1 MANLLKTRQGAG
13 AGSAYVAG
21 AFFVSG
27 LLTYVFQGLSARYLG
42 EAGYGD
48 LIMLWS
54 ATFLLVQVL
63 WIGVTQTLGRFVS
76 ERLSRGEDPRPVI
89 SSVRRLQLALL
100 VVFVL
105 VYLLASPLITG
116 VLFRGSWPLTV
127 ALLVA
132 VAAYAPEY
140 FRRGTFNGHR
150 QAARLGFLHVVES
163 SSRALLAVVLLVAGT
178 GVLGPALAILL
189 APLIAVVAVRPTP
202 EAPLESPE
210 RVSEPFSATKAFRFT
225 GPVLLCV
232 AFAQILMNGG
242 PVFLSLL
249 GATRAQVGV
258 FGAALILTRVP
269 QYVISP
275 VIGAL
280 LPHASR
286 VLATEGPG
294 SLDRFVGKATGAVGL
309 VGVCMVGGTWALGEW
324 GIRLFAGS
332 GFDTSRGVLVALAL
346 LAAFYL
352 LAETL
357 NQALFALGHPR
368 LAAAGWLVGLPVCA
382 VCMALPVADLL
393 YRVSLSLALGASA
406 AALAQAAFYLT
417 VRRRPAGRPEPV
429 IEPEDPAIP

>member
-1 MANLLKTRQGAG
+1 MADFLKTRQNAG

-21 AFFVSG
+21 SFFISG

-42 EAGYGD
+42 KAGYGD
-48 LIMLWS
+48 LVMLWS
-54 ATFLLVQVL
+54 MTFLVVQVL

-89 SSVRRLQLALL
+89 SSVKRLQLALL
-100 VVFVL
+100 TAFVVA
-105 VYLLASPLITG
+105 YLLASPLITDA
-116 VLFRGSWPLTV
+116 LFRGSWALTA
-127 ALLVA
+127 ALLAA

-150 QAARLGFLHVVES
+150 QAARLGVLHVVES
-163 SSRALLAVVLLVAGT
+163 SSRALLAAVLLVAGM
-178 GVLGPALAILL
+178 GVLGPALAIVL
-189 APLIAVVAVRPTP
+189 APVVAVVVVRPTP
-202 EAPLESPE
+202 DAPPGGEGG
-210 RVSEPFSATKAFRFT
+210 PFSAPKAFRFT

-249 GATRAQVGV
+249 GGTRGQVGV

-275 VIGAL
+275 AIGAL

-286 VLATEGPG
+286 VLATEGPAPF
-294 SLDRFVGKATGAVGL
+294 DRFVARATGVVGL
-309 VGVCMVGGTWALGEW
+309 VGVLMVGGTWALGEW

-332 GFDTSRGVLVALAL
+332 EFDTTGWVLVSLAL

-352 LAETL
+352 LSETL
-357 NQALFALGHPR
+357 NQALFALGHAR
-368 LAAAGWLVGLPVCA
+368 RAALGWLVGLPVAAACI
-382 VCMALPVADLL
+382 ALPVTGLL
-393 YRVSLSLALGASA
+393 QRVSFALALGALA
-406 AALAQAAFYLT
+406 VAVAQAAFYLT
-417 VRRRPAGRPEPV
+417 VRKRPAGSAEPV
-429 IEPEDPAIP
+429 IDPEDPAIP

>member
-1 MANLLKTRQGAG
+1 MANFLKTRQNAG

-21 AFFVSG
+21 SFFISG

-42 EAGYGD
+42 RAGYGD

-54 ATFLLVQVL
+54 MTFLVVQVL

-89 SSVRRLQLALL
+89 SSVRRLQLTLL
-100 VVFVL
+100 AAFVAA
-105 VYLLASPLITG
+105 YLLASPLITDA
-116 VLFRGSWPLTV
+116 LFRGSWALTV
-127 ALLVA
+127 ALLAA

-150 QAARLGFLHVVES
+150 QAARLGVLHVVES
-163 SSRALLAVVLLVAGT
+163 SSRALLAVVLLVAGV
-178 GVLGPALAILL
+178 GVLGPALAIVL
-189 APLIAVVAVRPTP
+189 APLIAVVVVRPTP
-202 EAPLESPE
+202 EAPSEGESG
-210 RVSEPFSATKAFRFT
+210 PFSAAKAFRFT

-249 GATRAQVGV
+249 GGTRAQVGV

-275 VIGAL
+275 AIGAL

-286 VLATEGPG
+286 VLATEGPRP
-294 SLDRFVGKATGAVGL
+294 LDRFVARAAGVVGL
-309 VGVCMVGGTWALGEW
+309 VGVLMVGGTWALGEW
-324 GIRLFAGS
+324 GIRLFAGDE
-332 GFDTSRGVLVALAL
+332 FDTTRGVLVPLAL

-352 LAETL
+352 LSETL
-357 NQALFALGHPR
+357 NQALFALGHAR
-368 LAAAGWLVGLPVCA
+368 LAALGWLVGLPVSG
-382 VCMALPVADLL
+382 VCMALPVAGLL
-393 YRVSLSLALGASA
+393 QRVSFALALGAFA
-406 AALAQAAFYLT
+406 AAVAQAAFYLA
-417 VRRRPAGRPEPV
+417 VRRRPAGGAEPV
-429 IEPEDPAIP
+429 IEPQDPAIP

>member
-1 MANLLKTRQGAG
+1 MANLLKTRHGAG

-21 AFFVSG
+21 AFFISG
-27 LLTYVFQGLSARYLG
+27 LLTYVFQGVSARFLG

-48 LIMLWS
+48 LIMLWT

-100 VVFVL
+100 LAFVV
-105 VYLLASPLITG
+105 VYLLASPLITT
-116 VLFRGSWPLTV
+116 VLFRGSWPLTL

-163 SSRALLAVVLLVAGT
+163 SSRALLAVVLLVAGV

-189 APLIAVVAVRPTP
+189 APLVAVLAVRPTP
-202 EAPLESPE
+202 EAPTQGEGG
-210 RVSEPFSATKAFRFT
+210 PFSAARAFRFT

-232 AFAQILMNGG
+232 GFAQILMNGG

-249 GATRAQVGV
+249 GGTRAQVGV

-286 VLATEGPG
+286 VLAQEGPG
-294 SLDRFVGKATGAVGL
+294 SLDRFVARAAGTVGL
-309 VGVCMVGGTWALGEW
+309 VGALMVGGTWVLGEW

-332 GFDTSRGVLVALAL
+332 DFDTSRGVLVALAL
-346 LAAFYL
+346 LAALYL

-357 NQALFALGHPR
+357 NQALFALGHAR
-368 LAAAGWLVGLPVCA
+368 LAALGWLVGLPVCA

-393 YRVSLSLALGASA
+393 YRVSFSLALGACA
-406 AALAQAAFYLT
+406 AAAAQAAFYLM
-417 VRRRPAGRPEPV
+417 VRRRPAARPEPV
-429 IEPEDPAIP
+429 IEPEDPTIP

>member
-1 MANLLKTRQGAG
+1 MSNLLKARHGAG
-13 AGSAYVAG
+13 TGSAYVAG
-21 AFFVSG
+21 SFLISG

-54 ATFLLVQVL
+54 MTFLLVQVL

-76 ERLSRGEDPRPVI
+76 ERLSHGEDPRPVI

-100 VVFVL
+100 GAFVC

-116 VLFRGSWPLTV
+116 ALFHGNWILTV
-127 ALLVA
+127 ALLAA

-150 QAARLGFLHVVES
+150 QAARLGVLHVIES
-163 SSRALLAVVLLVAGT
+163 SSRALLAVLLLVLGA
-178 GVLGPALAILL
+178 GVLGPALAIVL
-189 APLIAVVAVRPTP
+189 APLIAVLAVRPTREPAP
-202 EAPLESPE
+202 EGEGG
-210 RVSEPFSATKAFRFT
+210 PFSATKAFRFT

-249 GATRAQVGV
+249 GGTRAEVGV
-258 FGAALILTRVP
+258 FGAAMILTRVP
-269 QYVISP
+269 QYVMSP
-275 VIGAL
+275 AIGAL

-286 VLATEGPG
+286 TLATEGPG
-294 SLDRFVGKATGAVGL
+294 SLDRFVGKAAGAVGL
-309 VGVCMVGGTWALGEW
+309 VGILMVAGAWLLGEW
-324 GIRLFAGS
+324 GIRLFAGP
-332 GFDTSRGVLVALAL
+332 GFDTARAVLASLAL

-357 NQALFALGHPR
+357 NQALFALGHAR
-368 LAAAGWLVGLPVCA
+368 LAALGWLLGLPVSGI
-382 VCMALPVADLL
+382 CMALPVADPL
-393 YRVSLSLALGASA
+393 YRVSFSLALGAFA
-406 AALAQAAFYLT
+406 AAVAQAAFYLA
-417 VRRRPAGRPEPV
+417 VRRCSRGRPSSATGPQ
-429 IEPEDPAIP
+429 DPAAIP